1 MDPKK
6 FEYYL
11 QTFKCGMP
19 PHGGSSTGLERFTAR
34 MLELAN
40 VKEATAFPRDMT
52 RIDSR
57 LSDNGKN
64 TQATPVYVNM
74 KI

>member
-1 MDPKK
+1 
-6 FEYYL
+6 
-11 QTFKCGMP
+11 MP

-74 KI
+74 KHIITGIVIKGDGMERN